1 MVATLTVRTLAIKMV
16 EFHLDVNQCTYVV
29 RNWHLSPHF
38 GWAQFSFFFTPASP
52 ANRPI
57 RNMKMKLLSMRGEI
71 LLPLSV
77 LLLVLVV
84 SAVNGFSV
92 GGSGGAGLSMPSFL
106 RRTTTAGSSTAS
118 SSAVVRMAV
127 RLAAEAKN
135 ASEISHETLA
145 DYRQKLSV
153 IPRANG
159 DDTGSDEVSK

>member
-1 MVATLTVRTLAIKMV
+1 
-16 EFHLDVNQCTYVV
+16 
-29 RNWHLSPHF
+29 
-38 GWAQFSFFFTPASP
+38 
-52 ANRPI
+52 
-57 RNMKMKLLSMRGEI
+57 MKMKLLSMRGEI

-77 LLLVLVV
+77 VLLVLVV

-106 RRTTTAGSSTAS
+106 RRTTTTPSTTTSSITAS

-159 DDTGSDEVSK
+159 DDTGSDEVSE